1 MKDTKKK
8 LPLNKL
14 NKANKNYDVRCYWGC
29 NCPCNREVRTSSYM
43 MGLSGGS
50 R

>member
-1 MKDTKKK
+1 MKDIKKK

-14 NKANKNYDVRCYWGC
+14 NKANKNYNVRCYWGC
-29 NCPCNREVRTSSYM
+29 VCRGDYHINNSTS
-43 MGLSGGS
+43 LDA